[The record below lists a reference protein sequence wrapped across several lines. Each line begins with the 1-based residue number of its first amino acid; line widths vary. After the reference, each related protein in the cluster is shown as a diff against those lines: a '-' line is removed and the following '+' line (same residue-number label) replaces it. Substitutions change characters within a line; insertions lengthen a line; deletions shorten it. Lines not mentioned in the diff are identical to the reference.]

1 MYKEFR
7 NKITTFF
14 LLLFFLMAGN
24 SHAQIPV
31 GEDTTP
37 IYDAIYF
44 DSLSRFSHDEIQVRT
59 VSDSTIQRLKRDDDF
74 WYADLAPEK
83 NQGNQRDNG
92 PVLVPGWLKTLVWTV
107 IIISMIAVVIWFLLS
122 SNIRFFRKPSAIVSS
137 DEEETFTEDIFAVD
151 FEREIKKAVE
161 SKNYRQAIR
170 MFYLRTLRDLSHLS
184 LIDYKH
190 ERTNSEYLAQLA
202 GTNYYR
208 PFFQLTRDFE
218 YVWYGQF
225 DLSFEAFQQV
235 KDDFSKFKE
244 GLAA

>member
-1 MYKEFR
+1 MYKELR
-7 NKITTFF
+7 NKIITFF
-14 LLLFFLMAGN
+14 LLLFFLMAGT

-44 DSLSRFSHDEIQVRT
+44 DSLSRFSHDQIKVRT
-59 VSDSTIQRLKRDDDF
+59 VSDSTIQHLKRDDDF

-83 NQGNQRDNG
+83 QDNQRNNG
-92 PVLVPGWLKTLVWTV
+92 PVLVPGWLKALVWMV
-107 IIISMIAVVIWFLLS
+107 IIISMIAVIIWFLLS

-137 DEEETFTEDIFAVD
+137 DEEEIFTEDIFAVD
-151 FEREIKKAVE
+151 FEREIRKAVE
-161 SKNYRQAIR
+161 VKNYRQAIR

-225 DLSFEAFQQV
+225 DLSIEAFQQV
-235 KDDFSKFKE
+235 RDDFSKFKE
-244 GLAA
+244 ELVA